1 MKPNFSCPGFN
12 TPIKYFQN
20 SPTNGAKIWGRR
32 WKKKK
37 KKSMLAHL
45 EKVWAYLELAD
56 LKGFKWKIK
65 SK

>member
-1 MKPNFSCPGFN
+1 MEPKFGEED
-12 TPIKYFQN
+12 
-20 SPTNGAKIWGRR
+20 G
-32 WKKKK
+32 KKK